1 LGEGETGNFSVNL
14 EEGLVKDWGSGGYEG
29 HVFNVVMDVHGLDF
43 PEALEWIVDELN
55 LNASTLERDVANGS
69 SSEAPTSESDPP
81 DSESP
86 PEPVVP
92 HEHVERWHGRLMGE
106 GEAAQAARSY
116 LMGERGIAESV
127 LQAARIGLAHSPS
140 DYRSEWWIMIPV
152 LRRDLEA
159 APVVAVKGFGFDPEA
174 GGWKRKDGRKIPR
187 NAGSAALYD
196 LVPPDPPNGPVLVC
210 EGELD
215 ALCALSHGFNA
226 VTGTAGAGTFKPE
239 WARYLASLA
248 PAQEHGVVVAFD
260 GDEKG
265 RKGAQKAAPRL
276 HEAGLDVRVASL
288 PDGQD
293 VNDVLTEGDRADLHA
308 YLAQA
313 DPYELPEPEPVVS
326 DGDEPEPGPEAL
338 KDPLR
343 SDEPLS
349 HCEPIPDEA
358 FEDLPDVLAEPTS
371 WWSRRHKRDV
381 FLTSALGILSGC
393 LPNVHGWWGSDV
405 PSAHG
410 PNLFTCFVAGAA
422 GGKSAGT
429 YARGLAQSVHE
440 QITERAE
447 RRIADWQ
454 ARKKEHEA
462 DDDSEPFTEPRP
474 PEQGLWVPANAS
486 YAQLLHTLHD
496 NEERGIV
503 FSSEIDTVAD
513 ALGQD
518 WGNFDSL
525 FRKAYHHEADDQG
538 RRETGNIRIEDPHV
552 SLVLGGTDRQ
562 FVNLVG
568 SAENGLYSRLCLY
581 YFDAADGYRSQRPTR
596 TGIDRANRL
605 DALAGKVGRL
615 WSDLDA
621 REVPIKFQLEE
632 HQWATLDGV
641 VEPLH
646 QETQRHGFSHLL
658 SIPRRSGLWAFRIA
672 MILTVLRAHVS
683 GATLGR
689 ADTLT
694 PTDEDLQ
701 AALTIAS
708 TYADHALRFGR
719 ARLEDGEHRSP
730 KDLRI
735 SVMLANTDEKF
746 TSRDAYTAARA
757 EGIDV
762 TDRTLRDDLR
772 TAADRGL
779 LERIA
784 SSGWRKR

>member
-1 LGEGETGNFSVNL
+1 MEPTYRSDDPRLEACALHEFSDAELREKL
-14 EEGLVKDWGSGGYEG
+14 EYEKKRPQPNKARILA
-29 HVFNVVMDVHGLDF
+29 VEREVARREASRQVHHGDGQ
-43 PEALEWIVDELN
+43 
-55 LNASTLERDVANGS
+55 ASA
-69 SSEAPTSESDPP
+69 
-81 DSESP
+81 P
-86 PEPVVP
+86 PEPP
-92 HEHVERWHGRLMGE
+92 QEPEADPDSAPWDLVERVAKAERERDKLQSALGDMQLDLHQARRE
-106 GEAAQAARSY
+106 KKEAERKRREAERQA
-116 LMGERGIAESV
+116 EES
-127 LQAARIGLAHSPS
+127 
-140 DYRSEWWIMIPV
+140 
-152 LRRDLEA
+152 LR
-159 APVVAVKGFGFDPEA
+159 KG
-174 GGWKRKDGRKIPR
+174 
-187 NAGSAALYD
+187 
-196 LVPPDPPNGPVLVC
+196 
-210 EGELD
+210 
-215 ALCALSHGFNA
+215 
-226 VTGTAGAGTFKPE
+226 GTEPG
-239 WARYLASLA
+239 
-248 PAQEHGVVVAFD
+248 AQE
-260 GDEKG
+260 
-265 RKGAQKAAPRL
+265 
-276 HEAGLDVRVASL
+276 
-288 PDGQD
+288 
-293 VNDVLTEGDRADLHA
+293 
-308 YLAQA
+308 
-313 DPYELPEPEPVVS
+313 PEPEP
-326 DGDEPEPGPEAL
+326 EPEPAPEAL

-596 TGIDRANRL
+596 KGIDRANRL

-632 HQWATLDGV
+632 HQWATLDGA